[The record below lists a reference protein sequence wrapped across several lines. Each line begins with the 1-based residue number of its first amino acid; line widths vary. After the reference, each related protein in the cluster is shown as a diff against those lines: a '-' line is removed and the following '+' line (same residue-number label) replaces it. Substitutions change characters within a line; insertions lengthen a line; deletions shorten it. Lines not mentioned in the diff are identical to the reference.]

1 MRLASKHYVLTSTG
15 VFIPQPFQFKTQLC
29 DKVTLPS
36 TGKSLVMTFVSKIGV
51 GWDAYSF
58 YLQERTPLFWKTQ
71 ADFLLFSENVHLKCS
86 DGELQEE
93 ASNM

>member
-1 MRLASKHYVLTSTG
+1 
-15 VFIPQPFQFKTQLC
+15 
-29 DKVTLPS
+29 
-36 TGKSLVMTFVSKIGV
+36 MTFVSKTGV